1 MTACELIELLQ
12 QVDQDQDQ
20 DQDVYLDADG
30 GEYFYGIERVEVR
43 VIGIP
48 VGF

>member
-12 QVDQDQDQ
+12 QVDQDQ